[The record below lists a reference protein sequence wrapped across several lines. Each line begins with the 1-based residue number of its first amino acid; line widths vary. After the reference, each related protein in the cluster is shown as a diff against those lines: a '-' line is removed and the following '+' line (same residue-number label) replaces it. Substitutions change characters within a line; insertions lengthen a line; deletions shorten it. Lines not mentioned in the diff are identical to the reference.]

1 MPRVSVWYLRAAL
14 LYLGVG
20 FTIGAVML
28 GRPALQ
34 LPVAILLLRPLHAEM
49 LLIGWMVQLAL
60 GVAYWILPRFG
71 GGPARGQ
78 EWSAWASV
86 AVLNFGV
93 LAAGLGESFELAGV
107 ALIGRA
113 AEMLAAMAFG
123 FHLWLRVGKR
133 SSGPDLRSPS
143 GTG

>member
-28 GRPALQ
+28 ARPGLQ
-34 LPVAILLLRPLHAEM
+34 LPVEILLLRPLHAEM
-49 LLIGWMVQLAL
+49 LLIGWMVQLAM

-71 GGPARGQ
+71 TGPGRGK
-78 EWSAWASV
+78 EWSAWGAV

-93 LAAGLGESFELAGV
+93 LAAGLGQSFELSGM
-107 ALIGRA
+107 ALLGRA
-113 AEMLAAMAFG
+113 AEMLAAMTLG
-123 FHLWLRVGKR
+123 FHLWLRVGRR
-133 SSGPDLRSPS
+133 SSGPELRNPS
-143 GTG
+143 SRG